1 MPFFRVCPGVASNV
15 ESLMGL
21 EWVSREQG
29 ALVFF
34 AYYSACYPNER
45 LLSGVLPYK
54 LSGANG
60 QDADS
65 HDSDSACVAR

>member
-1 MPFFRVCPGVASNV
+1 
-15 ESLMGL
+15 MGL
-21 EWVSREQG
+21 EWVSREPG

-45 LLSGVLPYK
+45 ILSGVLLYK

-60 QDADS
+60 QDADF
-65 HDSDSACVAR
+65 HDSDSAGVAR

>member
-1 MPFFRVCPGVASNV
+1 MPFFRVCPASLDV
-15 ESLMGL
+15 ESFMGL

-29 ALVFF
+29 ALVLF

-54 LSGANG
+54 LNGANG

>member
-1 MPFFRVCPGVASNV
+1 
-15 ESLMGL
+15 MGL
-21 EWVSREQG
+21 ERVSREQG

-34 AYYSACYPNER
+34 AYYPACYPNER

-54 LSGANG
+54 LSGAIG